1 MSMRSGWLR
10 IKFKNG
16 DTIDVSQDVANLIGK
31 RMMEGAKPFQV
42 FFDENNK
49 TFLIINLGEIVYIQ

>member
-1 MSMRSGWLR
+1 MKSGWLR

-16 DTIDVSQDVANLIGK
+16 DTLDVSQDVVDLIGK
-31 RMMEGAKPFQV
+31 RIMEGTKQFQV

-49 TFLIINLGEIVYIQ
+49 TFLIINLEEILYIH